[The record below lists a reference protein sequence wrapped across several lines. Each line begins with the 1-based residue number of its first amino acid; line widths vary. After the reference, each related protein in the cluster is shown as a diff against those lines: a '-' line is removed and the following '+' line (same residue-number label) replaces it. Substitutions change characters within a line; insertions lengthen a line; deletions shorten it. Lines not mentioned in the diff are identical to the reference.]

1 MMLLKQLYIDVNDP
15 RNEGIIKI
23 LKEQKNE
30 FFIKL
35 LSDDAK
41 NLLADEKPFR
51 HKLLQLRARD
61 AEMASIPIPLLESE
75 IIDSSRSSFFL
86 EKLEKLFRDEAYLV
100 HLKARIQDKND
111 G

>member
-1 MMLLKQLYIDVNDP
+1 MNDP

-41 NLLADEKPFR
+41 NLLAEEKPFR
-51 HKLLQLRARD
+51 HRLLQLRSRD
-61 AEMASIPIPLLESE
+61 AEMSTMPVPLLENE
-75 IIDSSRSSFFL
+75 IIDSTRSSYFL

-100 HLKARIQDKND
+100 HLKARIDDK
-111 G
+111 